1 MRGDVWV
8 SENKNG
14 EKVLFIDNGKFV
26 SEKILKP
33 VVRDNHKYIGL
44 VKLHEKKWKKGL
56 TCIGFMLYNRVMIME
71 RIKEFGTML
80 FMFVVFY
87 IFMVLGNI

>member
-1 MRGDVWV
+1 
-8 SENKNG
+8 
-14 EKVLFIDNGKFV
+14 
-26 SEKILKP
+26 
-33 VVRDNHKYIGL
+33 
-44 VKLHEKKWKKGL
+44 
-56 TCIGFMLYNRVMIME
+56 MLYNRVMIME